1 MYHRLSLQLHSILQA
16 TDKLDIDQL
25 ATLVMEVIPNSSCL
39 IFCPTKKNCQNIAM
53 LLTKLLPRCVLVKL
67 IKYSFVCVLF
77 SSMLEHRKDSK
88 LELLGALK
96 IEASG
101 LCSVLKDT
109 IPFGIAYH
117 NSGLTSDERKLI
129 EAAYHNGTL
138 CVITC
143 TSTLAAGVNLPA
155 KR

>member
-1 MYHRLSLQLHSILQA
+1 MFLTVITTLSSL
-16 TDKLDIDQL
+16 
-25 ATLVMEVIPNSSCL
+25 
-39 IFCPTKKNCQNIAM
+39 
-53 LLTKLLPRCVLVKL
+53 
-67 IKYSFVCVLF
+67 
-77 SSMLEHRKDSK
+77 LEHRKDSK
-88 LELLGALK
+88 LELLEALK

-101 LCSVLKDT
+101 LCSVLRDT

-129 EAAYHNGTL
+129 EQAYHDGTL

-155 KR
+155 KRYSSSDAL